1 MSKMTPE
8 LSERDL
14 GLWIKNPSFI
24 TCKIFFFRLEFDI
37 YIWTEAVVF
46 VLFFLYLTLH
56 IMTGR
61 NLISFSY
68 AHFYI
73 IQTPQLQS
81 TIKLMEYNLI

>member
-24 TCKIFFFRLEFDI
+24 TCNFFACLLVPIKKKKKEKKICLEFDI

-46 VLFFLYLTLH
+46 VFFFCT
-56 IMTGR
+56 
-61 NLISFSY
+61 
-68 AHFYI
+68 
-73 IQTPQLQS
+73 
-81 TIKLMEYNLI
+81 